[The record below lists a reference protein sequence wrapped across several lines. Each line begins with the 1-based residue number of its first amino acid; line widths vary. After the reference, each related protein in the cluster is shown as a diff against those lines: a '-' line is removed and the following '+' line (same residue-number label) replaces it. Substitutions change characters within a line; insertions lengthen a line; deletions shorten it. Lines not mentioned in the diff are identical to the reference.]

1 MIDIEFAE
9 KIYFKEKTHATNTY
23 THNRTET
30 PVIYGLNS
38 FLSVQN
44 QKGQMSYFNS
54 SNSNEQGK
62 FGYNSHELIC

>member
-38 FLSVQN
+38 YQFKIR
-44 QKGQMSYFNS
+44 KGRCLTLIPATQMSKENLVIIRMS
-54 SNSNEQGK
+54 
-62 FGYNSHELIC
+62 